1 MSLKDEIEKL
11 IQAEQQKLDIQ
22 GQEDKERLRRA
33 EKRFRPLAALLKEV
47 ASSVEKEFLETIIL
61 AGNAIVKVGK
71 RENELFYDSIAWE
84 VYPEPAVF
92 GHQVNGGL
100 GWILKEENGKASFIV
115 NETTY
120 YLEGMNQKSFTFE
133 TEQEVIE
140 YFIKKIS
147 KEVAHQR
154 RLKKL

>member
-33 EKRFRPLAALLKEV
+33 EKRFRPLAVLLKEV

-84 VYPEPAVF
+84 VYPEPEVF
-92 GHQVNGGL
+92 GHQENGEL

>member
-1 MSLKDEIEKL
+1 MSLEDEIEKL

-47 ASSVEKEFLETIIL
+47 ANSVEKEFLETIIL

-84 VYPEPAVF
+84 VYPEPAVI
-92 GHQVNGGL
+92 GYQ
-100 GWILKEENGKASFIV
+100 ENGKASFIV

>member
-1 MSLKDEIEKL
+1 MSLEDEIEKL

-22 GQEDKERLRRA
+22 GQEDKERLRLA

-47 ASSVEKEFLETIIL
+47 ANSVEKEFLETIIL

-84 VYPEPAVF
+84 VYPEPAVI
-92 GHQVNGGL
+92 GYQ
-100 GWILKEENGKASFIV
+100 ENGKASFIV

>member
-22 GQEDKERLRRA
+22 GQKDKERLRRA

-47 ASSVEKEFLETIIL
+47 ANSVEKEFLETIIL

-71 RENELFYDSIAWE
+71 RENELFYDSIVWE

-92 GHQVNGGL
+92 GYQENGEL
-100 GWILKEENGKASFIV
+100 GWILKEGNGKVSFIV

-120 YLEGMNQKSFTFE
+120 YFEGMNQKSFTFE